1 MKQDLG
7 ALAAA
12 KVDDIEEQKRAAEE
26 LDLQILD
33 VIIIDD
39 DDDEPA
45 PGQ

>member
-1 MKQDLG
+1 MKQNSG

-12 KVDDIEEQKRAAEE
+12 EVIDIEEQKRAAEE

-39 DDDEPA
+39 DEPVSD
-45 PGQ
+45 